1 MNQCRCNL
9 KLWNIE
15 DSSRCNSCNQV
26 DTLCHYFA
34 ECSLV
39 CDFWKYLKTWFLRA
53 FEFCINSTALDV
65 LLGITNYCKNKDIDI
80 LNFVI
85 LFAKSYIYDCKKKEM
100 PIDLYNFQVKLKTH
114 MVIQEYRCKVYNKT
128 EELKV
133 SGHCLQIVC
142 NCASILGICIDCHIF
157 QLLYNKYYFCNIYK
171 LMSKPSLM
179 VIPSLMFMW
188 LFVECACE

>member
-1 MNQCRCNL
+1 MHFRNL
-9 KLWNIE
+9 LTKPPISKFSIVIFHVNTTLSYEIMKIVAGAIAVI
-15 DSSRCNSCNQV
+15 RV

-53 FEFCINSTALDV
+53 FEFCINFTALDI
-65 LLGITNYCKNKDIDI
+65 LLGIPNYGKNKDIDI

-100 PIDLYNFQVKLKTH
+100 PIELYNFQVKLKTH

-128 EELKV
+128 EE
-133 SGHCLQIVC
+133 
-142 NCASILGICIDCHIF
+142 F
-157 QLLYNKYYFCNIYK
+157 E
-171 LMSKPSLM
+171 SKWAFLPDSL
-179 VIPSLMFMW
+179 
-188 LFVECACE
+188 